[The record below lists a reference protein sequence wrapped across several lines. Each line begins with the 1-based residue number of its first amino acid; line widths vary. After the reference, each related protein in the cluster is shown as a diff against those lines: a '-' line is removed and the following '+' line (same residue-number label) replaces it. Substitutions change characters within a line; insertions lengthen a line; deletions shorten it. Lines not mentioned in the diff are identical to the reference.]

1 VETKTDFD
9 SLVREI
15 APGLE
20 YTAAYVPFSQS
31 RRSEQRDPSLNWKVE
46 LRHNGI
52 KIATDYYQ
60 GIGHL
65 PEWAR
70 LHLQSFGW
78 KSHSFYE
85 SARHSVDSKRA
96 FDKMME
102 TGIVNGRYL
111 PAPSVADVLYCLL
124 LDGETLDFGT
134 FEEWAENFGYDTDSR
149 KAEVIYRK
157 CLEIGLRLR
166 AMFGDAKLSE
176 LREALQDM

>member
-1 VETKTDFD
+1 VQTATDHD
-9 SLVREI
+9 AAVMALV
-15 APGLE
+15 PGLE
-20 YTAAYVPFSQS
+20 YKAVYVPLSHAP
-31 RRSEQRDPSLNWKVE
+31 ERDGVTEGLNWRIE
-46 LRHNGI
+46 MRHGAGSI
-52 KIATDYYQ
+52 DTTYWQ

-65 PEWAR
+65 PEFAETYLKSR
-70 LHLQSFGW
+70 GW
-78 KSHSFYE
+78 KPHSYYK
-85 SARHSVDSKRA
+85 SARHTVDSKRA